1 MNNHSKEL
9 FSNSFII
16 SKSRSD
22 VVMRKRIQ
30 NSNFTKL
37 IKNKI
42 FKGYN
47 KIKLVNSK
55 NFNLKC
61 FLSKKPEEKYLPTSE
76 QYSIYYEN
84 KFLNKYNNDNKNF
97 SLLLK
102 NSIINE
108 KANKRKSVQNNNQVF
123 SSDNEVKKTNFP
135 ISQRI
140 KRTFPILNIIN
151 NNKIKANKT
160 RKIFENKREEYVFS
174 EYPFVIF
181 YKQPDNVNNP
191 KNLKN
196 YPHYNPKFKQK
207 NKDQQS
213 FLFTLSHSKDKKK
226 KNEFRCFSSRTI
238 FTNNKKKKIVNKS
251 FISNDK
257 YKLVSFSYSDKKD
270 KNYELKKLL
279 NSIKT
284 DKFRK
289 LIIKK
294 NIANLIK

>member
-30 NSNFTKL
+30 NSYFTKL

-61 FLSKKPEEKYLPTSE
+61 FLSKKPEEKYLPTNE
-76 QYSIYYEN
+76 QYSIFYEN
-84 KFLNKYNNDNKNF
+84 KYLGKYNTDNKNF

-108 KANKRKSVQNNNQVF
+108 KGKNRKSLPNSEVAF
-123 SSDNEVKKTNFP
+123 PSDYEIRKTNLPNTQRVKRPFP
-135 ISQRI
+135 A
-140 KRTFPILNIIN
+140 LNVIN
-151 NNKIKANKT
+151 NNKIKANNG
-160 RKIFENKREEYVFS
+160 RKIFQNRREESTFS
-174 EYPFVIF
+174 DYPFVIF
-181 YKQPDNVNNP
+181 NKLPDNINNP
-191 KNLKN
+191 KDLKN
-196 YPHYNPKFKQK
+196 YPYYNPKFRQK
-207 NKDQQS
+207 NKEQQS
-213 FLFTLSHSKDKKK
+213 FLFTLSHPIEKKI
-226 KNEFRCFSSRTI
+226 KNQYRCFSSRI
-238 FTNNKKKKIVNKS
+238 IHKNKNKHINRS
-251 FISNDK
+251 YINNDK
-257 YKLVSFSYSDKKD
+257 YKLVSFYYSDKKD
-270 KNYELKKLL
+270 KNYELKRLI

-284 DKFRK
+284 DKFKK
-289 LIIKK
+289 LIIKQ
-294 NIANLIK
+294 NLANLIKYK